1 MTKARVSQQ
10 AEPTGK
16 GRLDRRRLMQMLVG
30 LGACAAAPAQG
41 QDAAKVSP
49 RTYKV
54 VFENDQI
61 RVLEYRSKPGL
72 GICGQGRHFHPA
84 HLTMQISDAKVRVTL
99 ENGKVMMDDSPA
111 GRIFA
116 SPAEWHTTENI
127 GGALAHAYIIEFKD
141 NAWQPSTG

>member
-1 MTKARVSQQ
+1 MTKARDSQQ
-10 AEPTGK
+10 AAPM
-16 GRLDRRRLMQMLVG
+16 DRRRLMQMLAG
-30 LGACAAAPAQG
+30 LAACAAPPAQG

-84 HLTMQISDAKVRVTL
+84 HVTMQISDAKVRVTL
-99 ENGKVMMDDSPA
+99 ENGKVITADSPA

-127 GGALAHAYIIEFKD
+127 GGALAHAYIIEIKD
-141 NAWQPSTG
+141 SAWQPSTG

>member
-1 MTKARVSQQ
+1 MTKARDSHQ
-10 AEPTGK
+10 AAPTEK
-16 GRLDRRRLMQMLVG
+16 GRLDRRRLMQMLAG
-30 LGACAAAPAQG
+30 LAACAAPPAQA
-41 QDAAKVSP
+41 QDAAKVNP

-99 ENGKVMMDDSPA
+99 ESGKVITDDSPA

-116 SPAEWHTTENI
+116 SPAEWHTTENV
-127 GGALAHAYIIEFKD
+127 GGALAHAYIIEIKD
-141 NAWQPSTG
+141 GAWQPSTG